1 MLKNKN
7 QKTLPKKK
15 ILIGVVIAIIAVIV
29 AVIAIMM
36 ANNEEKTKKLKRVS
50 DPELARAMTY
60 DQFVD
65 GDENIEGTDY
75 VKFSAFF
82 LRDVNNDGYA
92 EKIKGTCKQI
102 GKEDTL
108 YMEVN
113 VQTEGMLKNGKIEI
127 DGKNFYLVTTAPK
140 DNELKDNYVSTNT
153 KVMEFSDLNNGTQ
166 KLLTGVIRSGDYSY
180 SSSTAS
186 AIGSNINNLS
196 RNDNKII
203 FTGTYIGV
211 DNTETEIRK
220 EINLTTDWYGTA
232 TASLYASNSTHYDI
246 ENRTDEEN
254 GTITFDV
261 DINSQETKGLLNIN
275 KNYVEGTIP
284 QLNGYD
290 PISVTT
296 TSTTTSFNY
305 DETTKKFTLTR
316 EATAGEDGKITSSVS
331 RDNYYKITIKYPI
344 AAYETMDSKIVTI
357 EIPVMTYYTGYNN
370 PNKEFVNPYKS
381 NEAKSTLLWTF
392 RGPQE
397 YATKYEVT
405 VGEYLTNPTY
415 RYTVSKKKPLKIYNE
430 LSDEEKDDT
439 YNVKW
444 YISKGTNESSDGIV
458 MKETATGAEQVSDQ
472 FVKTDAS
479 KDSMENLT
487 TNIGVSFVN
496 ADNFLAEDGW
506 IKVYDDE
513 TGDLLATF
521 TKDDWN
527 KYTKENPYK
536 FDLPVKHIRVET
548 SETQP
553 SQYFTVYSKKELDDE
568 YITTNYTRE
577 QFDALQYIR
586 SQVSIYAGEKL
597 IGTINHT
604 AYYEEPYS
612 IASLKLSKNT
622 LSTQVTEKNEKLTI
636 SATANETQNQLPWK
650 NGSFL
655 IKIPQ
660 DIITTEINNI
670 TSSNSSITI
679 TSSEYIEN
687 DNGKFIKINTKNT
700 TSAGQTFDIVIDAN
714 ITPDPRIATQTENF
728 ELYAANEDGVDYYYG
743 SSDIYD
749 INDNL
754 NTTEKVHKSTTSVS
768 LIAPNSLLTNQTAS
782 NFDKNGTQ
790 VVSPQIADVKPPLA
804 TVEQYTEEKTIRIGA
819 QIKNNYAS
827 TISEVKL
834 LGKIPFEGNT
844 YVISGE
850 DLKSTF
856 TTKMTDA
863 GIEVPEALQGKVVVY
878 YSDNENP
885 DRDTSKAENN
895 WKTADQIENLEN
907 VKTYLVDFQNEE
919 IPVGAEYT
927 FYYTVKIP
935 NGLAYNKITYSH
947 HGVYFALNTP
957 EGKYRTQTE
966 PNKIGI
972 RIAEKYGLEIQKYQ
986 ANKTNLVPGATYKIT
1001 KEATDESDEESKTA
1015 VTNAEG
1021 KLELDNLYAESNY
1034 TIEEIKVPE
1043 NYELNTDIIKF
1054 IGHVQKDGSL
1064 QIEKTEGTTRE
1075 DIVIEKQQ
1083 NGDETKSKVIV
1094 KLEDE
1099 AKAKLKITKT
1109 EKDTTTPVRGIRFKL
1124 TGEGLPENGKNVTTN
1139 INGEINIKGLKVGEE
1154 YTLEETRATGYYLA
1168 SPIKFTITNN
1178 DGTYTANITEGETKS
1193 TTITE
1198 EENIPVIN
1206 MNIEDEKI
1214 PTYDLEI
1221 SKIKKVTSVTSGED
1235 GEQQEETTYLQGAKF
1250 KLYKGTKEL
1259 GSYITDE
1266 NGKIVINGLYQ
1277 YIDGKDEEATY
1288 MLKETLAPEG
1298 YAKVKDITFKV
1309 DGTTGELKF
1318 VNTEGKEEK
1327 YTTDGTTVKLTIEDS
1342 PSFKLIKKD
1351 AETGERLAN
1360 IKFAIY
1366 DVEDGTEPAKNSK
1379 GEILG
1384 TKEIIDGKEYYTV
1397 TTDSNGELTADLP
1410 EGMYKAVEVE
1420 APEKYDISE
1429 PYYFGI
1435 GASREGKTG
1444 IKATWAEGIGGTK
1457 EDKINSVSETS
1468 DGGYIVGGYFYS
1480 SSIDLRNGISLTN
1493 KGNKDGMIIKYNATG
1508 EVEWAEGIGGSDYDE
1523 ITSVAGTSDGGYI
1536 VGGYFGSSI
1545 DLGNGISLTN
1555 KGYQDGMIIKYNS
1568 KGEVEWAEGIGG
1580 TSFEQIKSVAETSDG
1595 GYIVGGDF
1603 WSSSIDLG
1611 NGISLTNK
1619 GKYDGMIIKYNATG
1633 EVEWAEGIG
1642 GTNEDYIESVSETSD
1657 GGYIVGGY
1665 FESSSIDLGNGIS
1678 LKNKGN
1684 KDGMIIKYNATGEVE
1699 WAEGIGGTFDD
1710 EITSVAGT
1718 SDGGYIVGG
1727 YFDSSSI
1734 DLGNGISLTNKRSS
1748 WYDGM
1753 IIKYNARG
1761 EVEWAEG
1768 IGEIDSDSINAI
1780 AETSDGGYIVGG
1792 EFNSRSIELGNGI
1805 SLTNKGYQD
1814 GMIIKYNSKGE
1825 VEWAEGIGGIYSDE
1839 ITSVSETSDG
1849 GYIVG
1854 GYFKSSSIDL
1864 RNGISLTNKG
1874 NADGMIIKLEKIERP
1889 TPTVKKA
1896 YGIGGTIED
1905 EINSVSETS
1914 DGGYIVGGDFWSSSI
1929 DLGNGISLKNKG
1941 NKDGM
1946 IIKYNATG
1954 EVEWAEGIGETNDDE
1969 ITSVAG
1975 TSDGGYIVGGEFR
1988 SSRIDLGN
1996 GISLT
2001 HKGDYDGMIIKYNA
2015 EGKVEWAEGI
2025 GGTNGDYINAITET
2039 SDGGYIVGGYF
2050 YSSSIELG
2058 NGISLTNKGSS
2069 DGMIIKYNAIGEVEW
2084 TEGIGGTKED
2094 KINSVSETID
2104 GGYIVG
2110 GYFGSSSIDLGN
2122 GISLTNKGKYDG
2134 MIIKYNARGEVE
2146 WAEGIGGTS
2155 DDEITSVAGTS
2166 DGGYIV
2172 GGYFGGSI
2180 DLGNGISLTNKGSTN
2195 TSDGMIIKYNATG
2208 EVEWAEEIAGTMN
2221 DYIKSV
2227 AETSDGG
2234 YIVGGYFESSSIGLE
2249 HGISLTN
2256 KNSTNYSSDGMII
2269 KYNATG
2275 EVEWAEGIG
2284 GTSSEQIESVAETS
2298 DGGYI
2303 VGGYFYSSSI
2313 DLGNG
2318 ISLTNKG
2325 SWDGMLLKIT
2335 AKMGVPEVQELEV
2348 ANNRKEYKITTDV
2361 KEIDNIKGGSIS
2373 GEDKNPYESVK
2384 YGDSSKNEIKM
2395 IPEENYEI
2403 IGITVNGKDYNFTAN
2418 EDGSYIMPTFT
2429 NVTEDKH
2436 IVVTY
2441 SLKDNKITINKVDK
2455 DTKEK
2460 LSGATFKLD
2469 QIEERS
2475 EPNNNEIIGK
2485 LADNG
2490 QEYTEVKVEDEVADK
2505 LGELTNNGTYY
2516 FVQNEDGTYTPTNS
2530 KTYQT
2535 ANGGTA
2541 GIQNVTANSYI
2552 PIDLSDLSGQYAIV
2566 VNARCSSENNYD
2578 CGYATITESTTAPTY
2593 SSTIGRFMYVSGTQS
2608 AKDYTSAILE
2618 GGKIY
2623 YLHLGYRKDSSGDTN
2638 EDQIVINSIKLYTA
2652 ENVTNVYNFI
2662 NNNGKYESTNQGKDN
2677 TVSNSYIPIDL
2688 TNYTGKYNLT
2698 VNAEIS
2704 SESGDYGY
2712 ATVTENTTRPT
2723 YNSST
2728 GRFIYISGTQSAKDY
2743 TTVLQGGKMYY
2754 LHLGYY
2760 KNASTSSGDDKFTVN
2775 SVNISLND
2783 SELYHTTVETNS
2795 EGQAITQIPFGKYNI
2810 TETKAPDG
2818 YWLNETPTIVEFR
2831 SAEGYIHE
2839 FTIENE
2845 AKAKLIV
2852 HHYIKGTTTKLAE
2865 DEIYESKTGE
2875 KYTTSPKLDLNKYEL
2890 EIDEN
2895 GKQIL
2900 PENAVGTYKT
2910 GITEVTYY
2918 YVEKKIPLTVH
2929 HYIEGT
2935 IEKVP
2940 LKDGNIAEDVNE
2952 SGKEGENYTTS
2963 ATPDDKLSDEYELAE
2978 TPLNA
2983 NGTYSGDEVIVTYY
2997 YKKVSRDVNLVKYQ
3011 EDGVTP
3017 LEGAKFAIENKDDS
3031 KNNDVIKA
3039 EEIRNNGTYYFE
3051 NDNGKYISNNKNKSS
3066 TTANSYIK
3074 IDMTNSME
3082 DATVTVNAEIS
3093 SESNYDYGYA
3103 TITQAE
3109 TAPAYN
3115 TSTGRFVYISGLQS
3129 AKDYS
3134 TTLKKG
3140 SIYYLH
3146 LGYRKDG
3153 SGNTGTDTFTVNSI
3167 KINGV
3172 DYLNCTKGVQ
3182 HTTDANGKIQTNL
3195 EAGTYEVTEIEAPE
3209 GYKLPDNPTTEI
3221 TISKATT
3228 SEDITITNE
3237 KKTGTVTVHHYIEGT
3252 TTPVPLSDGSTANDE
3267 TKTGNVGE
3275 MYASTARTDI
3285 SEGYE
3290 LVVEPDNASGTYIDG
3305 NIDVIYYYRT
3315 IPTSVV
3321 VHHYLEGTTTKLTED
3336 VKFDG
3341 IVGDNYTTGVGNV
3354 DNKYEL
3360 VAIPANANGKMTRDQ
3375 IEVIY
3380 YYRLK
3385 DTSVLVHHYK
3395 EGTSESLSADVMI
3408 NGKVDDEYTT
3418 AVATDIPSKYE
3429 LVAEPDNKAGIMTVE
3444 QTVVTYYY
3452 RLKETGVDVHY
3463 YKEGTTEKVSED
3475 VEITGRVDD
3484 TYTTTPATNVASKY
3498 ELIEAPANATG
3509 TMTEDRITVIYYYRL
3524 KDTSVLVHHYLEE
3537 TTTSLSPDE
3546 TINGQVD
3553 DTYRTV
3559 ESTDLLFGKYDLVA
3573 EPDNKTGIMTEDQ
3586 IVVTYYYRLKDT
3598 SVLVHHYIKDT
3609 TTSLSADVTINGQI
3623 DDEYTTTAAGDIP
3636 EQYELV
3642 AEPDNKAGI
3651 MIKEQIVVTY
3661 YYQLKNYP
3669 YVVNYLE
3676 KDTDKVLHEAEQ
3688 GEELVYG
3695 STVNSADEKIDI
3707 DGYKFDS
3714 YNQDVL
3720 TIGTTNNVINIYYT
3734 KRNDL
3739 SYKVNYLE
3747 KDTNKV
3753 LHERKVQNGVTFED
3767 EITAVNEV
3775 IAINGYNY
3783 DSVDK
3788 ATLKITTGE
3797 NVINIYYT
3805 KRTDL
3810 SYKVNYLEKNTNK
3823 VLSNQKVVENV
3834 TFEDEITSAN
3844 EVITINGYNY
3854 DSVDKDILKITTGE
3868 NIINIYYTKR
3878 NDLSYTVN
3886 YLEKTTNKVLH
3897 EQKIVENMTF
3907 KDEITSANE
3916 VIEIDGYNYDSV
3928 DKNTLVIGTSENVIN
3943 IYYTKRNDL
3952 SYTVNYLESVTNKVL
3967 HEPKVQTE
3975 MTYEDKVN
3983 AEDEVIDIN
3992 GYNYDYPDKYELVI
4006 GTGENV
4012 INIYYSKVTG
4022 LSYTVNYLEKDT
4034 NKTLFPSNNQ
4044 GDMTF
4049 GDVINSSDEI
4059 ITINGYNYDSVDKDR
4074 LVIGTN
4080 ENVINIYYTK
4090 RTDLS
4095 YKVNY
4100 LEKDTNKV
4108 LHEQKVVNNM
4118 TFEDEITSANE
4129 VITIDGY
4136 NYDSVDKATLK
4147 ITTGEN
4153 VINIYYTK
4161 RNDLSYTV
4169 NYLEKDTNKVLSN
4182 QKVVNN
4188 MTFEDEITSANEVIT
4203 IDGYNYD
4210 SVDKATLKI
4219 TTGENVINIY
4229 YTKRTDLSYKIN
4241 YLEKTTNK
4249 VLNAQ
4254 KVVNNMTFED
4264 EVTSANEVITIDGY
4278 NYDSVD
4284 KATLKITTGENVI
4297 NIYYTKRNDLS
4308 YTVNYLEKDTN
4319 KVLSNQKVV
4328 ENVTFEDE
4336 ITSAN
4341 EVITIDGYNYD
4352 SVDKATLKITT
4363 GENVINIYYT
4373 KRNNLSYTVN
4383 YLEKNTNK
4391 VIHASKVTGNMTF
4404 EDEITSVDEIISI
4417 NGYSYDSVDKDK
4429 LVITT
4434 GTNVINVYYTKINGL
4449 AYTVNYLEKD
4459 TDKVLYTPK
4468 TTDNMTFEDEITSAD
4483 EVIEIDG
4490 YNYDSVDKD
4499 TLVIG
4504 TGENV
4509 INVYYTKRNDLSY
4522 KVNYLEKDTNN
4533 VIHDQKVV
4541 ENMTFEDEITS
4552 ANEVIEIDGYN
4563 YDSVDKDMLKITT
4576 GENIINIYYTK
4587 RNDLSYKVNYLE
4599 KDTNKVIHDQK
4610 VVENVTF
4617 EDEITSANEV
4627 ITIYGYNYDS
4637 VDKEVLKISTG
4648 ENVINIYYIKKEA
4661 KVTVHYYEENSTNKV
4676 SEDKE
4681 ITGKVN
4687 DEYVTA
4693 IADDIPSK
4701 YELVATPANATGT
4714 MTEDTIEVIYY
4725 FRKKATQVVVRH
4737 YEEGTTI
4744 KLSEDVTIDGR
4755 VDDPYTTVAATDVPI
4770 KYELSVTPANANGTM
4785 TEDTIEVIYYYR
4797 VKDAVLNIRYLEKNT
4812 NKELAQPEQQHGK
4825 VDEEYITGAKTID
4838 GYTLVEHSGNE
4849 RGKFEVNPL
4858 TVTYYYLYNT
4868 KATVQYIDK
4877 ITGQILE
4884 QSTTEGLEE
4893 DDFVTESKSFDN
4905 YILVEEPAQKTVKM
4919 TKEEQVLKYYYIH
4932 VSGGVIEKHID
4943 MISGEIL
4950 SNDTHQGNEGD
4961 TYNIPSRTFQGYDLV
4976 EDRLPANA
4984 QGTMTVNP
4992 IEVIYYYI
5000 YKSKVTAQYVDK
5012 NTGEKLTEDEVQNGH
5027 EKDAYITD
5035 RKTFDDY
5042 KLVEVP
5048 ANADGEMTKED
5059 ITVTYNYVHTS
5070 GGVIVNHIDIN
5081 TGKQLLD
5088 ETKQEGYEG
5097 DPYETHEENIPG
5109 YTLVKEKYPNNAQGI
5124 MAREET
5130 RVTYYYVKNTEV
5142 NIKYIDKETGEE
5154 ITEKTNIPGKE
5165 GENYTTEPKDIPGYD
5180 LVEEPTNKDGT
5191 MTAEPIDVIYYYRR
5205 PAKVITRYID
5215 QETNEEI
5222 ATEEKQEG
5230 HQNDEYTTEAKDIK
5244 YYKLIATPDNATGTM
5259 KVTVTKDENGKDIV
5273 EDTTYV
5279 TYYYRKLIFNLN
5291 IDKKVS
5297 SVTVNGEE
5305 SIINGDLGKVE
5316 VHRKEMSTAKVEV
5329 KYIIK
5334 VTNDSELTGKA
5345 SILEDIPT
5353 GMIMNAEK
5361 NEGWEVKGTTATRE
5375 TKELQPG
5382 ESEEYL
5388 VVLDWENGENNIGMK
5403 ENTASII
5410 STENEAGY
5418 EEKDTTDNEDKADII
5433 VAIGTGGHTYVL
5445 IAGGML
5451 LILISLACGVYV
5463 KKKSSEE

>member
-7 QKTLPKKK
+7 HKTLPKKK
-15 ILIGVVIAIIAVIV
+15 ILIGAVIAIIAVIV

-36 ANNEEKTKKLKRVS
+36 ANKEEKTKKLKRVS

-296 TSTTTSFNY
+296 TSATTSFNY

-316 EATAGEDGKITSSVS
+316 EATVGEDGKITSSVS

-513 TGDLLATF
+513 TGDLLVTF

-577 QFDALQYIR
+577 QFDELQYIR
-586 SQVSIYAGEKL
+586 SQFSVYAGEKL

-604 AYYEEPYS
+604 ANYEEPYS
-612 IASLKLSKNT
+612 IANLTLSKNT

-636 SATANETQNQLPWK
+636 RATANESQNQLPWK

-655 IKIPQ
+655 IKVPQ

-670 TSSNSSITI
+670 TSTNTNVTI
-679 TSSEYIEN
+679 TSSEYLEN

-700 TSAGQTFDIVIDAN
+700 TDAGQTFDIVIDAN

-844 YVISGE
+844 YVISE
-850 DLKSTF
+850 ENLNSTF

-863 GIEVPEALQGKVVVY
+863 GIEVPDGLKDKIKVY
-878 YSDNENP
+878 YSENENP

-895 WKTADQIENLEN
+895 WKTADQIENWDN

-919 IPVGAEYT
+919 IPVGTEYT

-935 NGLAYNKITYSH
+935 NGLAYNKIAYSH

-1043 NYELNTDIIKF
+1043 NYELNTNILKF

-1064 QIEKTEGTTRE
+1064 QIEKREGATRE

-1083 NGDETKSKVIV
+1083 NGEETKSKVIV

-1124 TGEGLPENGKNVTTN
+1124 TGTGLPENGKNVTTN
-1139 INGEINIKGLKVGEE
+1139 INGEINIKGLKIGEE

-1168 SPIKFTITNN
+1168 NPIKFTITNN
-1178 DGTYTANITEGETKS
+1178 DGTYTANITEGETKA

-1235 GEQQEETTYLQGAKF
+1235 GTQQEETTYLQGAKF

-1266 NGKIVINGLYQ
+1266 NGKITISGLYQ

-1309 DGTTGELKF
+1309 DGSTGELKF

-1327 YTTDGTTVKLTIEDS
+1327 YTVEGSTIKLTIEDS

-1366 DVEDGTEPAKNSK
+1366 NVEDGAIPAKNSK

-1435 GASREGKTG
+1435 GTSREGKIG
-1444 IKATWAEGIGGTK
+1444 VKATWAEGIGGTSEDK
-1457 EDKINSVSETS
+1457 INSVSETSDGGYIVGGFFRSGSIDLGNGISLTNKGDSDGMIIKYNAAGEVEWAEGIGGTSEDKINSVSETS
-1468 DGGYIVGGYFYS
+1468 DGGYIVGGYFES
-1480 SSIDLRNGISLTN
+1480 RSIDLGNGISLTH
-1493 KGNKDGMIIKYNATG
+1493 KGSTNDSDGMIIKYNAAG
-1508 EVEWAEGIGGSDYDE
+1508 EVEWAEGIGGTSGDVINSVSETNDGGYIVGGDFKSFSIDLGNGISLTNKNSGNSDGMIIKYNAEGKVEWAEGIGGTSEDR
-1523 ITSVAGTSDGGYI
+1523 ITSVTETSDGGCI

-1555 KGYQDGMIIKYNS
+1555 KGYSDGIVIKYNAA
-1568 KGEVEWAEGIGG
+1568 GEVEWAEGIGG
-1580 TSFEQIKSVAETSDG
+1580 TNYDEINSVAETSDG

-1603 WSSSIDLG
+1603 NSSSIDLG

-1619 GKYDGMIIKYNATG
+1619 GYSDGMIIKYNA
-1633 EVEWAEGIG
+1633 A
-1642 GTNEDYIESVSETSD
+1642 
-1657 GGYIVGGY
+1657 
-1665 FESSSIDLGNGIS
+1665 
-1678 LKNKGN
+1678 
-1684 KDGMIIKYNATGEVE
+1684 
-1699 WAEGIGGTFDD
+1699 
-1710 EITSVAGT
+1710 
-1718 SDGGYIVGG
+1718 
-1727 YFDSSSI
+1727 
-1734 DLGNGISLTNKRSS
+1734 
-1748 WYDGM
+1748 
-1753 IIKYNARG
+1753 
-1761 EVEWAEG
+1761 
-1768 IGEIDSDSINAI
+1768 
-1780 AETSDGGYIVGG
+1780 
-1792 EFNSRSIELGNGI
+1792 
-1805 SLTNKGYQD
+1805 
-1814 GMIIKYNSKGE
+1814 
-1825 VEWAEGIGGIYSDE
+1825 
-1839 ITSVSETSDG
+1839 
-1849 GYIVG
+1849 
-1854 GYFKSSSIDL
+1854 
-1864 RNGISLTNKG
+1864 
-1874 NADGMIIKLEKIERP
+1874 
-1889 TPTVKKA
+1889 
-1896 YGIGGTIED
+1896 
-1905 EINSVSETS
+1905 
-1914 DGGYIVGGDFWSSSI
+1914 
-1929 DLGNGISLKNKG
+1929 
-1941 NKDGM
+1941 
-1946 IIKYNATG
+1946 G
-1954 EVEWAEGIGETNDDE
+1954 EVEWAEGIGETNNDY
-1969 ITSVAG
+1969 INAIAKTSG
-1975 TSDGGYIVGGEFR
+1975 GGYIVGGSF
-1988 SSRIDLGN
+1988 N
-1996 GISLT
+1996 G
-2001 HKGDYDGMIIKYNA
+2001 
-2015 EGKVEWAEGI
+2015 
-2025 GGTNGDYINAITET
+2025 
-2039 SDGGYIVGGYF
+2039 
-2050 YSSSIELG
+2050 SSIELG
-2058 NGISLTNKGSS
+2058 NGISLRNKGSTYS
-2069 DGMIIKYNAIGEVEW
+2069 DGMIIKYNS
-2084 TEGIGGTKED
+2084 
-2094 KINSVSETID
+2094 N
-2104 GGYIVG
+2104 
-2110 GYFGSSSIDLGN
+2110 
-2122 GISLTNKGKYDG
+2122 
-2134 MIIKYNARGEVE
+2134 GEVE
-2146 WAEGIGGTS
+2146 WAEGIGG
-2155 DDEITSVAGTS
+2155 
-2166 DGGYIV
+2166 
-2172 GGYFGGSI
+2172 
-2180 DLGNGISLTNKGSTN
+2180 
-2195 TSDGMIIKYNATG
+2195 
-2208 EVEWAEEIAGTMN
+2208 
-2221 DYIKSV
+2221 
-2227 AETSDGG
+2227 
-2234 YIVGGYFESSSIGLE
+2234 SSIE
-2249 HGISLTN
+2249 H
-2256 KNSTNYSSDGMII
+2256 
-2269 KYNATG
+2269 
-2275 EVEWAEGIG
+2275 
-2284 GTSSEQIESVAETS
+2284 IESVAETS

-2325 SWDGMLLKIT
+2325 NYDGMIIKLEKIERPTPTVKKAYGIGGTNGDYIKSVAETSDGGYIVGGYFGSSSIDLGNRISLVNKGYNDGMIIKYNATGEVEWAEGIGGTFWDNVNSIAETSDGGYIVGGDFWSSSIDLGNGISLTNKDYSGNAYSGNADGMIIKYNARGEVEWAEGIGGTGKDEITSVAGTSDGGYIVGGYFESSIDLGNGISLTNKGSSDGMIIKYNATGEVEWVEGIGGTNGDYIKSVAETSDGGYIVGGYFGSSSIDLGNRISLVNKGYNDGMIIKYNATGEVEWAEGIGGSKYDYIKSVAETSDGGYIVGGDFYSSSIDLGNGISLTNKGSTDYSDGMIIKYNATGEVEWAEGIGESYNDEITLVAGTSDGGYIVGKSDGMIIKYNATGEVEWAEGIGERYSVHIESMAETSDGGYIVGGYFYSSTIDLGNGISLTNKGEYDGMLLKIT

-2373 GEDKNPYESVK
+2373 GEDKKPYETVK
-2384 YGDSSKNEIKM
+2384 YGDNSTQEIKM
-2395 IPEENYEI
+2395 IPDENYEI
-2403 IGITVNGKDYNFTAN
+2403 IGITVNGEEYQYTVN
-2418 EDGSYIMPTFT
+2418 EDGSYTMPAFD
-2429 NVTEDKH
+2429 NVTENKH
-2436 IVVTY
+2436 VVVTY
-2441 SLKDNKITINKVDK
+2441 SLKNNKITINKVDK

-2460 LSGATFKLD
+2460 LIGAKFKLD
-2469 QIEERS
+2469 QLEERS
-2475 EPNNNEIIGK
+2475 EPENNVIIGE
-2485 LADNG
+2485 LTDNG
-2490 QEYTEVKVEDEVADK
+2490 QEYTEVKVEKEIADK
-2505 LGELTNNGTYY
+2505 LGELINNGTYY

-2541 GIQNVTANSYI
+2541 GIQSVTANSYI
-2552 PIDLSDLSGQYAIV
+2552 QIDLSNLSGQYAV
-2566 VNARCSSENNYD
+2566 VINARCSSESADY
-2578 CGYATITESTTAPTY
+2578 GYATITESATAPTY
-2593 SSTIGRFMYVSGTQS
+2593 SNTTGRFMYISGTQS
-2608 AKDYTSAILE
+2608 AKDYTSTILE
-2618 GGKIY
+2618 GGKTY
-2623 YLHLGYRKDSSGDTN
+2623 YLHIGYRKDGSVDTN
-2638 EDQIVINSIKLYTA
+2638 EDQIVINSIKLYNA
-2652 ENVTNVYNFI
+2652 KNITNVYNFI
-2662 NNNGKYESTNQGKDN
+2662 ENNGKYESTNQGKDN

-2688 TNYTGKYNLT
+2688 TNYIGKYNLI

-2712 ATVTENTTRPT
+2712 VTVTENTTRPS

-2728 GRFIYISGTQSAKDY
+2728 GRLVYISGTQSAKDY

-2760 KNASTSSGDDKFTVN
+2760 KNASTSSGNDTFTVN
-2775 SVNISLND
+2775 SINISLND

-2795 EGQAITQIPFGKYNI
+2795 EGQAITQIPFGKYAI
-2810 TETKAPDG
+2810 TEIQAPDG
-2818 YWLNETPTIVEFR
+2818 YWINETPIIVEFR
-2831 SAEGYIHE
+2831 STEGAVHE

-2890 EIDEN
+2890 EVDEN
-2895 GKQIL
+2895 GKHVL

-2910 GITEVTYY
+2910 ETTEVTYY

-2935 IEKVP
+2935 TEKVP

-2963 ATPDDKLSDEYELAE
+2963 AIPDDKLSDEYELSE
-2978 TPLNA
+2978 TPSNA
-2983 NGTYSGDEVIVTYY
+2983 NGTYNGSEVIVTYY
-2997 YKKVSRDVNLVKYQ
+2997 YKKVSRVVNLIKYQ
-3011 EDGVTP
+3011 ADGATP
-3017 LEGAKFAIENKDDS
+3017 LEGAKFTIKSKDDS

-3051 NDNGKYISNNKNKSS
+3051 NDNEKYISNNKNKSS
-3066 TTANSYIK
+3066 TTANSYMK
-3074 IDMTNSME
+3074 IDMTKASE

-3093 SESNYDYGYA
+3093 SESNCDIGYA
-3103 TITQAE
+3103 TITQYD
-3109 TAPAYN
+3109 TAPTYSS
-3115 TSTGRFVYISGLQS
+3115 STGRFIYISGTQS

-3134 TTLKKG
+3134 VTLKKG

-3146 LGYRKDG
+3146 LGYRKDSSVD
-3153 SGNTGTDTFTVNSI
+3153 SGIDTFTINSI
-3167 KINGV
+3167 KIDGV
-3172 DYLNCTKGVQ
+3172 DYLTYTKDPYY
-3182 HTTDANGKIQTNL
+3182 TTDINGKIQTKL
-3195 EAGTYEVTEIEAPE
+3195 ESGTYEVTEIEAPE

-3252 TTPVPLSDGSTANDE
+3252 TTPVPLSDGSIANDE

-3290 LVVEPDNASGTYIDG
+3290 LVAEPDNASGTYIDG
-3305 NIDVIYYYRT
+3305 NIDVIYYYKA
-3315 IPTSVV
+3315 IPASVV
-3321 VHHYLEGTTTKLTED
+3321 VHHYLEGTTTKLAED

-3360 VAIPANANGKMTRDQ
+3360 VAIPANANGKMTRNQ

-3452 RLKETGVDVHY
+3452 RIKETGVDVHY

-3484 TYTTTPATNVASKY
+3484 TYTTTPATDVASKY

-3524 KDTSVLVHHYLEE
+3524 KDTSVLVHHYLEG

-3609 TTSLSADVTINGQI
+3609 TTSLSADVTINGRI
-3623 DDEYTTTAAGDIP
+3623 EDAYTTTIANDIP

-3642 AEPDNKAGI
+3642 AEPDNKAGT
-3651 MIKEQIVVTY
+3651 MTKEQIVVTY

-3676 KDTDKVLHEAEQ
+3676 KDTDKILHEAKQ

-3695 STVNSADEKIDI
+3695 STVNSVDEKIEI
-3707 DGYKFDS
+3707 NGYKFDS
-3714 YNQDVL
+3714 FNQDVL
-3720 TIGTTNNVINIYYT
+3720 TIGTSNNVINIYYTKRTDLSYKVNYLEKDTNEVLHAQKVVENMTYEDEVTAIDEIIDIDGYNYNSVDKDTLNITTGENVINIYYT

-3753 LHERKVQNGVTFED
+3753 LHEQKVQTEMTFED
-3767 EITAVNEV
+3767 EI
-3775 IAINGYNY
+3775 
-3783 DSVDK
+3783 
-3788 ATLKITTGE
+3788 L
-3797 NVINIYYT
+3797 
-3805 KRTDL
+3805 
-3810 SYKVNYLEKNTNK
+3810 
-3823 VLSNQKVVENV
+3823 
-3834 TFEDEITSAN
+3834 SAN
-3844 EVITINGYNY
+3844 EVISINGYNY
-3854 DSVDKDILKITTGE
+3854 DSVDKD
-3868 NIINIYYTKR
+3868 
-3878 NDLSYTVN
+3878 
-3886 YLEKTTNKVLH
+3886 
-3897 EQKIVENMTF
+3897 
-3907 KDEITSANE
+3907 
-3916 VIEIDGYNYDSV
+3916 
-3928 DKNTLVIGTSENVIN
+3928 TLVIGTSKNIIN

-3952 SYTVNYLESVTNKVL
+3952 SYTVNYLESVTNNVL
-3967 HEPKVQTE
+3967 HEPKVQTG

-4006 GTGENV
+4006 GTDENV

-4049 GDVINSSDEI
+4049 GDEINSSDEV
-4059 ITINGYNYDSVDKDR
+4059 ITIDGYNFNSFDKDT
-4074 LVIGTN
+4074 LTIGTG

-4100 LEKDTNKV
+4100 LEKDTNKE
-4108 LHEQKVVNNM
+4108 LHDQKVVENM

-4161 RNDLSYTV
+4161 RNDLSYKV

-4182 QKVVNN
+4182 QKVVENV
-4188 MTFEDEITSANEVIT
+4188 TFEDEVTSANEVIT
-4203 IDGYNYD
+4203 IDGYNYN
-4210 SVDKATLKI
+4210 SVDKDTLKI

-4229 YTKRTDLSYKIN
+4229 YTKRADLSYKVN
-4241 YLEKTTNK
+4241 YLEKDTNK
-4249 VLNAQ
+4249 VLSNQ

-4297 NIYYTKRNDLS
+4297 NVYYTKRNDLS

-4319 KVLSNQKVV
+4319 KVLNNQKIV

-4336 ITSAN
+4336 VTSAN

-4352 SVDKATLKITT
+4352 SVDKDTLVIGTH
-4363 GENVINIYYT
+4363 ENVINIYYT

-4391 VIHASKVTGNMTF
+4391 VIHAPKVTGNMTF
-4404 EDEITSVDEIISI
+4404 EDEITSVDEIITI

-4434 GTNVINVYYTKINGL
+4434 GENTINIYYTKINGL

-4459 TDKVLYTPK
+4459 TDKVLHAPK
-4468 TTDNMTFEDEITSAD
+4468 TTDNMTFEDEVTSKD

-4504 TGENV
+4504 TSENV

-4522 KVNYLEKDTNN
+4522 KVNYLEKDTNK
-4533 VIHDQKVV
+4533 VIHDQKLV
-4541 ENMTFEDEITS
+4541 ENVTFEDEITS

-4617 EDEITSANEV
+4617 EDEILSANEV

-4637 VDKEVLKISTG
+4637 VDKDVLKISTG
-4648 ENVINIYYIKKEA
+4648 ENVINIYYTKKEA

-4725 FRKKATQVVVRH
+4725 FRKKATQVIVRH
-4737 YEEGTTI
+4737 YEEGTTV
-4744 KLSEDVTIDGR
+4744 KLSEDITIEGR

-4785 TEDTIEVIYYYR
+4785 TENIIEVIYYYR
-4797 VKDAVLNIRYLEKNT
+4797 VKDAVLNIRYLEKGT
-4812 NKELAQPEQQHGK
+4812 EKELAQPEQQHGK

-4884 QSTTEGLEE
+4884 QSTTEGLEG

-4919 TKEEQVLKYYYIH
+4919 TKEEQVLRYYYIH

-4961 TYNIPSRTFQGYDLV
+4961 TYNIPSRTFQEYDLV

-5048 ANADGEMTKED
+5048 ANADGEMTKKD

-5109 YTLVKEKYPNNAQGI
+5109 YTLVKEKYPVNAQGT
-5124 MAREET
+5124 MTREET

-5142 NIKYIDKETGEE
+5142 NIKYVDKETGEE
-5154 ITEKTNIPGKE
+5154 VTEKTNIPGKE
-5165 GENYTTEPKDIPGYD
+5165 GDNYITEPKDIPGYD
-5180 LVEEPTNKDGT
+5180 LVEEPANKDGT

-5316 VHRKEMSTAKVEV
+5316 VHRKELNTAKVEV

-5361 NEGWEVKGTTATRE
+5361 NAGWEVKGTTATRE

-5410 STENEAGY
+5410 SIENEAGF
-5418 EEKDTTDNEDKADII
+5418 EEKDTIDNEDKADVI

-5451 LILISLACGVYV
+5451 LILISLACGVYAI
-5463 KKKSSEE
+5463 KKRK

>member
-1 MLKNKN
+1 MLKNKK

-15 ILIGVVIAIIAVIV
+15 ILIGAAIAIIAIIV

-36 ANNEEKTKKLKRVS
+36 ANKEEKTKKLKRVS

-220 EINLTTDWYGTA
+220 EIELTTDWYGTA
-232 TASLYASNSTHYDI
+232 TASLYASNSIHYDI

-296 TSTTTSFNY
+296 TSATTSFNY

-331 RDNYYKITIKYPI
+331 RDTYYKITIKYPI

-397 YATKYEVT
+397 YATQYEVT

-444 YISKGTNESSDGIV
+444 YVSKGTNESSDGIV

-513 TGDLLATF
+513 TGDLLVTF

-577 QFDALQYIR
+577 QFDELQYIR
-586 SQVSIYAGEKL
+586 SQFSVYAGEKL

-604 AYYEEPYS
+604 ANYEEPYS
-612 IASLKLSKNT
+612 IASLNLSKNT

-885 DRDTSKAENN
+885 DRYISKAENN
-895 WKTADQIENLEN
+895 WKTADQIENWEN
-907 VKTYLVDFQNEE
+907 VKTYLVDFQDEE

-1064 QIEKTEGTTRE
+1064 QIEKKEGTTRE
-1075 DIVIEKQQ
+1075 DITIEKQQ
-1083 NGDETKSKVIV
+1083 NGEETKSKVIV

-1139 INGEINIKGLKVGEE
+1139 INGEINIKGLKIGGE

-1178 DGTYTANITEGETKS
+1178 DGTYTANITEGETKA

-1235 GEQQEETTYLQGAKF
+1235 GEQQEETVYLQGAKF

-1259 GSYITDE
+1259 GNYITDE
-1266 NGKIVINGLYQ
+1266 NGKITISGLYQ
-1277 YIDGKDEEATY
+1277 YIDGKNEEATY

-1309 DGTTGELKF
+1309 DGSTGELKF

-1327 YTTDGTTVKLTIEDS
+1327 YTVDGTTVKLTIEDS

-1360 IKFAIY
+1360 TKFTIY
-1366 DVEDGTEPAKNSK
+1366 DVEDGTTPAKNSK

-1435 GASREGKTG
+1435 GASREGKVG
-1444 IKATWAEGIGGTK
+1444 VKATWAEGIGGT
-1457 EDKINSVSETS
+1457 EQDEINSVSETS
-1468 DGGYIVGGYFYS
+1468 DGGYIVGGYFNS
-1480 SSIDLRNGISLTN
+1480 SSIDLGNGISLTN
-1493 KGNKDGMIIKYNATG
+1493 KGDSDGMIIKYNATG
-1508 EVEWAEGIGGSDYDE
+1508 EVEWAEGIGGTSIDYIKSVAETSDGGYIVGGDFYVSSIDLGNGISLTTKGSWDGMIIKYNAAGEVEWAEVIGGTINDE

-1536 VGGYFGSSI
+1536 VGGYFNSSI
-1545 DLGNGISLTN
+1545 DLGNGISLTK
-1555 KGYQDGMIIKYNS
+1555 KGP
-1568 KGEVEWAEGIGG
+1568 
-1580 TSFEQIKSVAETSDG
+1580 
-1595 GYIVGGDF
+1595 
-1603 WSSSIDLG
+1603 
-1611 NGISLTNK
+1611 
-1619 GKYDGMIIKYNATG
+1619 YDGMIIKYNATG

-1642 GTNEDYIESVSETSD
+1642 GTQQDEINSVSETSD

-1678 LKNKGN
+1678 LTNKG
-1684 KDGMIIKYNATGEVE
+1684 KYDGIIIKYNATGEVE
-1699 WAEGIGGTFDD
+1699 WAEGIGGSDYD
-1710 EITSVAGT
+1710 HIESVAET

-1727 YFDSSSI
+1727 YFESSSI
-1734 DLGNGISLTNKRSS
+1734 DLGNGISLTNKGKYDGIIIKYNATGEVEWAEGIGGSDYDHIESVAETSDGGYIVGGYFRSS
-1748 WYDGM
+1748 SIDLGNGISLSNKGSTSYSDVM

-1768 IGEIDSDSINAI
+1768 IGGSN
-1780 AETSDGGYIVGG
+1780 
-1792 EFNSRSIELGNGI
+1792 R
-1805 SLTNKGYQD
+1805 
-1814 GMIIKYNSKGE
+1814 
-1825 VEWAEGIGGIYSDE
+1825 DE
-1839 ITSVSETSDG
+1839 ITSV
-1849 GYIVG
+1849 
-1854 GYFKSSSIDL
+1854 
-1864 RNGISLTNKG
+1864 
-1874 NADGMIIKLEKIERP
+1874 A
-1889 TPTVKKA
+1889 
-1896 YGIGGTIED
+1896 
-1905 EINSVSETS
+1905 ETS
-1914 DGGYIVGGDFWSSSI
+1914 DGGYIVGGDFNSRSI
-1929 DLGNGISLKNKG
+1929 DLGN
-1941 NKDGM
+1941 
-1946 IIKYNATG
+1946 
-1954 EVEWAEGIGETNDDE
+1954 
-1969 ITSVAG
+1969 
-1975 TSDGGYIVGGEFR
+1975 R
-1988 SSRIDLGN
+1988 
-1996 GISLT
+1996 ISLT
-2001 HKGDYDGMIIKYNA
+2001 IKGNYDGMIIKLA
-2015 EGKVEWAEGI
+2015 KIERPTPTVELAEGI
-2025 GGTNGDYINAITET
+2025 GGSY
-2039 SDGGYIVGGYF
+2039 SDC
-2050 YSSSIELG
+2050 
-2058 NGISLTNKGSS
+2058 
-2069 DGMIIKYNAIGEVEW
+2069 
-2084 TEGIGGTKED
+2084 
-2094 KINSVSETID
+2094 INSVAETSD

-2122 GISLTNKGKYDG
+2122 GISLTNKGSNDGMIIKYNPRGEVEWAEGIGEIWEDNITSIAGTSDGGYIVGGYFNSSSIDLGNGISLTKKGSYDG
-2134 MIIKYNARGEVE
+2134 MIIKYNATGEVEWAEGIGETSDDKITSVAGTSDGGYIVVGYFNSSSIDLGNGISLTNKGKYDGIIIKYNATGEVE

-2155 DDEITSVAGTS
+2155 DDKITSVAGTS

-2172 GGYFGGSI
+2172 GGYFNSSSI
-2180 DLGNGISLTNKGSTN
+2180 DLGNGISLTNKGKY
-2195 TSDGMIIKYNATG
+2195 DGIIIKYNATG
-2208 EVEWAEEIAGTMN
+2208 EVEWAEGIGGS
-2221 DYIKSV
+2221 DYDHIESV

-2234 YIVGGYFESSSIGLE
+2234 YIVGGYFESSSIELGN
-2249 HGISLTN
+2249 GISLTN
-2256 KNSTNYSSDGMII
+2256 KSYSGNSDGMII
-2269 KYNATG
+2269 KYYTTG

-2284 GTSSEQIESVAETS
+2284 ETNEDYINAIAETSDGGYIVGGNFKSSSIGLGNGIGLTNKNSDRDGMIIKYNAAGEVEWAEEIGGTGADIIRTVAKTS

-2303 VGGYFYSSSI
+2303 VGGYFYSSTI
-2313 DLGNG
+2313 DLRNG
-2318 ISLTNKG
+2318 KSLINKG
-2325 SWDGMLLKIT
+2325 SYDGMLLKIT
-2335 AKMGVPEVQELEV
+2335 AKMGVPEVQELEIE
-2348 ANNRKEYKITTDV
+2348 NNRKEFKITTDI

-2373 GEDKNPYESVK
+2373 GEDEKEYEKIK
-2384 YGDSSKNEIKM
+2384 YGDSSTKEIKM
-2395 IPEENYEI
+2395 IPDENYEI
-2403 IGITVNGKDYNFTAN
+2403 IGITVNGEEYQYTVNA
-2418 EDGSYIMPTFT
+2418 DGSYTMPAFD
-2429 NVTEDKH
+2429 NVTENKH
-2436 IVVTY
+2436 VVVTY
-2441 SLKDNKITINKVDK
+2441 SLKNNKITINKVDK

-2460 LSGATFKLD
+2460 LIGAKFKLD
-2469 QIEERS
+2469 QLEERP
-2475 EPNNNEIIGK
+2475 EPENNAIIGE
-2485 LADNG
+2485 LTDNG
-2490 QEYTEVKVEDEVADK
+2490 QEHTKVNIENEIADK

-2541 GIQNVTANSYI
+2541 GIQSVTANSYI
-2552 PIDLSDLSGQYAIV
+2552 PIDLSNLSGQYAV
-2566 VNARCSSENNYD
+2566 VINARCSSEGADY
-2578 CGYATITESTTAPTY
+2578 GYATITESATAPTY
-2593 SSTIGRFMYVSGTQS
+2593 SNTTGRFMYISGTQS
-2608 AKDYTSAILE
+2608 VKDYTSSILE
-2618 GGKIY
+2618 GGKVY
-2623 YLHLGYRKDSSGDTN
+2623 YLHLGYRKDGSVDTN

-2652 ENVTNVYNFI
+2652 NTTTNVYNFT
-2662 NNNGKYESTNQGKDN
+2662 NNNGKYESTNQGEDN

-2688 TNYTGKYNLT
+2688 TNYIGKYNLI

-2712 ATVTENTTRPT
+2712 VTVTENTTRPS
-2723 YNSST
+2723 YNTST
-2728 GRFIYISGTQSAKDY
+2728 GRFVYISGTQSTKDY

-2760 KNASTSSGDDKFTVN
+2760 KNASTSSGNDKFTVN

-2795 EGQAITQIPFGKYNI
+2795 EGQAITQIPFGKYSI
-2810 TETKAPDG
+2810 TEIKAPDG

-2831 SAEGYIHE
+2831 STEGAVHE
-2839 FTIENE
+2839 FTIEDE
-2845 AKAKLIV
+2845 AKAKLTV

-2865 DEIYESKTGE
+2865 DEKSEAHIGDS
-2875 KYTTSPKLDLNKYEL
+2875 YTTNPKLDLDKYEL
-2890 EIDEN
+2890 ETDEN
-2895 GKQIL
+2895 GKLVL
-2900 PENAVGTYKT
+2900 PENATGTYAQT
-2910 GITEVTYY
+2910 PTEVTYY

-2935 IEKVP
+2935 TTQVP
-2940 LKDGNIAEDVNE
+2940 LKTGGTAGEQVD
-2952 SGKEGENYTTS
+2952 SGKEGEAYTTLPIS
-2963 ATPDDKLSDEYELAE
+2963 DENLSDEYELVE
-2978 TPLNA
+2978 TPSNA

-2997 YKKVSRDVNLVKYQ
+2997 YKKVSRDVNLIKYQ

-3017 LEGAKFAIENKDDS
+3017 LQGAKFDIRKKQEDIIVGEI
-3031 KNNDVIKA
+3031 KNNA
-3039 EEIRNNGTYYFE
+3039 TYYFE

-3093 SESNYDYGYA
+3093 SEGNYDYGYA

-3115 TSTGRFVYISGLQS
+3115 TSTGRFVYISGSQS

-3134 TTLKKG
+3134 ATLKKG

-3182 HTTDANGKIQTNL
+3182 HTTDVNGKIQTKL

-3252 TTPVPLSDGSTANDE
+3252 TTPVPLADGSTANDE
-3267 TKTGNVGE
+3267 TKTGNVGD

-3305 NIDVIYYYRT
+3305 NIDVIYYYKT

-3321 VHHYLEGTTTKLTED
+3321 VHHYLEGTTTKLADD

-3418 AVATDIPSKYE
+3418 TVATDVPSKYE
-3429 LVAEPDNKAGIMTVE
+3429 LVAEPDNKAGTMTVE

-3463 YKEGTTEKVSED
+3463 YKEGTTEKISED

-3524 KDTSVLVHHYLEE
+3524 KDTSVLVHHYLEG

-3553 DTYRTV
+3553 DIYRTV

-3586 IVVTYYYRLKDT
+3586 IIVTYYYRLKDT

-3623 DDEYTTTAAGDIP
+3623 DDEYTTTNANDIP

-3642 AEPDNKAGI
+3642 AEPDNKAGT
-3651 MIKEQIVVTY
+3651 MTKEQIVVTY

-3676 KDTDKVLHEAEQ
+3676 KDTDKVLHEAKQ

-3695 STVNSADEKIDI
+3695 STVNSTDEKIEI

-3714 YNQDVL
+3714 FNQDVL
-3720 TIGTTNNVINIYYT
+3720 TIGTSN
-3734 KRNDL
+3734 
-3739 SYKVNYLE
+3739 
-3747 KDTNKV
+3747 
-3753 LHERKVQNGVTFED
+3753 
-3767 EITAVNEV
+3767 
-3775 IAINGYNY
+3775 
-3783 DSVDK
+3783 
-3788 ATLKITTGE
+3788 

-3810 SYKVNYLEKNTNK
+3810 SYKVNYLERDTNKVLHDQKVVENVIFEDEITSANEVISINGYNYDSVDKDRLVIGTNENVINIYYIKRTDLSYKVNYLEKDTNKVLSAQKVQTRMRFEDEVTSANEVIAIDGYNYDSVDKDTLVIGTSENVINIYYTKKNDLSYKVNYLEKDTNK
-3823 VLSNQKVVENV
+3823 VLSNQKVVENMI
-3834 TFEDEITSAN
+3834 FEDEITSAN
-3844 EVITINGYNY
+3844 EVISIN
-3854 DSVDKDILKITTGE
+3854 
-3868 NIINIYYTKR
+3868 
-3878 NDLSYTVN
+3878 
-3886 YLEKTTNKVLH
+3886 
-3897 EQKIVENMTF
+3897 
-3907 KDEITSANE
+3907 
-3916 VIEIDGYNYDSV
+3916 GYNYDSV
-3928 DKNTLVIGTSENVIN
+3928 DKNTLVIGTSENIIN

-3952 SYTVNYLESVTNKVL
+3952 SYTVNYLESVTNNVL
-3967 HEPKVQTE
+3967 HEPKVQTG

-4006 GTGENV
+4006 GTDENV

-4049 GDVINSSDEI
+4049 GDVINSSDEV
-4059 ITINGYNYDSVDKDR
+4059 ITIDGYNFNSFDKDT
-4074 LVIGTN
+4074 LTIGTG

-4090 RTDLS
+4090 RTDLG

-4108 LHEQKVVNNM
+4108 LHDQKVVENM

-4161 RNDLSYTV
+4161 RNDLSYKVNYLEKDTNKVLSNQKVVNNMTFEDEITSANEVIAIDGYNYDSIDKDILKITTGENIINIYYTKRTDLSYKVNYLEKTTNKVLHEQKVVENMTFEDEVTSANEVITIDGYNYDSVDKTTLKITTGENVINIYYTKRNDLSYKV

-4229 YTKRTDLSYKIN
+4229 YTKR
-4241 YLEKTTNK
+4241 
-4249 VLNAQ
+4249 
-4254 KVVNNMTFED
+4254 
-4264 EVTSANEVITIDGY
+4264 
-4278 NYDSVD
+4278 
-4284 KATLKITTGENVI
+4284 
-4297 NIYYTKRNDLS
+4297 
-4308 YTVNYLEKDTN
+4308 
-4319 KVLSNQKVV
+4319 
-4328 ENVTFEDE
+4328 
-4336 ITSAN
+4336 
-4341 EVITIDGYNYD
+4341 
-4352 SVDKATLKITT
+4352 
-4363 GENVINIYYT
+4363 
-4373 KRNNLSYTVN
+4373 NNLSYTVN

-4391 VIHASKVTGNMTF
+4391 VIHAPKVTGNMIF
-4404 EDEITSVDEIISI
+4404 EDEITSVDEIITI

-4434 GTNVINVYYTKINGL
+4434 GENTINIYYTKINGL

-4459 TDKVLYTPK
+4459 TDKVIHTPK
-4468 TTDNMTFEDEITSAD
+4468 TTDNMTFEDEVTSVN

-4490 YNYDSVDKD
+4490 YDYDSVDKD

-4504 TGENV
+4504 TGENI
-4509 INVYYTKRNDLSY
+4509 INIYYTKRNDLSY
-4522 KVNYLEKDTNN
+4522 KVNYLEKDTNK
-4533 VIHDQKVV
+4533 ILHEQKVV
-4541 ENMTFEDEITS
+4541 ENVTFEDEITS
-4552 ANEVIEIDGYN
+4552 ANEVIEIDGYS

-4576 GENIINIYYTK
+4576 GENVINIYYTK

-4637 VDKEVLKISTG
+4637 VDKDVLKISTG

-4687 DEYVTA
+4687 DEYTTA

-4714 MTEDTIEVIYY
+4714 MTEDAIEVIYY
-4725 FRKKATQVVVRH
+4725 FRKKATQVIVRH

-4755 VDDPYTTVAATDVPI
+4755 VDDPYTTEAATDVPI
-4770 KYELSVTPANANGTM
+4770 KYELSVIPANANGTM
-4785 TEDTIEVIYYYR
+4785 TEDTIEIIYYYR

-4812 NKELAQPEQQHGK
+4812 NIELAQPEQQHGK

-4868 KATVQYIDK
+4868 RATVQHIDK

-4884 QSTTEGLEE
+4884 QSTTEGLEG

-4919 TKEEQVLKYYYIH
+4919 TKDEQVLKYYYIH

-4943 MISGEIL
+4943 VISGEVL
-4950 SNDTHQGNEGD
+4950 DNKTYEGNEGD
-4961 TYNIPSRTFQGYDLV
+4961 IYDIKFKIFNNYDLV

-5012 NTGEKLTEDEVQNGH
+5012 NTGEKLTENEVQNGH

-5048 ANADGEMTKED
+5048 ANADGEMTKKD

-5088 ETKQEGYEG
+5088 ETKEEGYEG
-5097 DPYETHEENIPG
+5097 DPYETHEENISG
-5109 YTLVKEKYPNNAQGI
+5109 YDLVKEKYPENATGKMTI
-5124 MAREET
+5124 EPT
-5130 RVTYYYVKNTEV
+5130 RVTYYYIKKTEV
-5142 NIKYIDKETGEE
+5142 NVKYVDSETGEE
-5154 ITEKTNIPGKE
+5154 IDVPTNIPGHE
-5165 GENYTTEPKDIPGYD
+5165 GDDYKTEPKDVPGYD
-5180 LVEEPTNKDGT
+5180 LVEEPENKDGT
-5191 MTAEPIDVIYYYRR
+5191 MTTDPIDVIYYYRR
-5205 PAKVITRYID
+5205 PAKVIVNYYDADTKEKLAD
-5215 QETNEEI
+5215 EI
-5222 ATEEKQEG
+5222 EITG
-5230 HQNDEYTTEAKDIK
+5230 HNGDSYTTEQKDIK
-5244 YYKLIATPDNATGTM
+5244 YYEIKEVPANKDGKMI
-5259 KVTVTKDENGKDIV
+5259 VTVTKDENDKEIV

-5279 TYYYRKLIFNLN
+5279 NYYYRKLIFNLRV
-5291 IDKKVS
+5291 DKTIA
-5297 SVTVNGEE
+5297 SVIVNGQETA
-5305 SIINGDLGKVE
+5305 INGNLGKVE
-5316 VHRKEMSTAKVEV
+5316 VHRKYISTANVKVV
-5329 KYIIK
+5329 YKIK

-5345 SILEDIPT
+5345 NVVENIPS
-5353 GMIMNAEK
+5353 GMTMKVENNPGWTI
-5361 NEGWEVKGTTATRE
+5361 NETTASVE
-5375 TKELQPG
+5375 TDEIKPG
-5382 ESEEYL
+5382 ESREYQ
-5388 VVLDWENGENNIGMK
+5388 VVLGWQNGDSNIGTK
-5403 ENTASII
+5403 ENVASIV
-5410 STENEAGY
+5410 TENEAGFN
-5418 EEKDTTDNEDKADII
+5418 EKDASDNESRADLI
-5433 VAIGTGGHTYVL
+5433 VAVGTGEVPYVA
-5445 IAGGML
+5445 IAGGVLM
-5451 LILISLACGVYV
+5451 IMIAITAGVYV
-5463 KKKSSEE
+5463 IKKKRQ